1 MEEEKPWPLV
11 PSPESPR
18 PVRLETQESV
28 QTRLGD
34 PGPGWGGAEAL
45 VEVRGD
51 PQVSR
56 LMSPPSVWG

>member
-1 MEEEKPWPLV
+1 MAPGALSSRVTTSSEA
-11 PSPESPR
+11 
-18 PVRLETQESV
+18 
-28 QTRLGD
+28 GD
-34 PGPGWGGAEAL
+34 SGKCADQAWRSRTGVGGAEAL